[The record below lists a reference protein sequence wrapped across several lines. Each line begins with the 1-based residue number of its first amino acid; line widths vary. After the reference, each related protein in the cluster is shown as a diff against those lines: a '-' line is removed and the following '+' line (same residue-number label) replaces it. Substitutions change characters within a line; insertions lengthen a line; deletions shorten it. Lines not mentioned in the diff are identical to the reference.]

1 MKVSLIAFIALLG
14 NVSAAEQASSVAS
27 LASNKKER
35 KLNGYYPVHSPT
47 YHYPY
52 FSTPYPTHRPP
63 TPYPTGRAP
72 TERPTPN
79 PTPYPTPH
87 PTPFVHAPTYPE
99 PDHNNGYHPHPDH
112 YPDDNHHDPNP
123 QTRQTP
129 HPTHHPTHRQTP
141 YPTPRPT
148 SRPTPHPTMRPTSDP
163 TPYPTPEPTREP
175 SPGPSPAPSP
185 EPSAYPSAHP
195 SLAPSSLP
203 SAKPSSAPSK
213 TPSDYPSL
221 SPAPSSLEPTQSDEP
236 SENPT
241 QSEEPSEN
249 PTQSEEP
256 SENPTESE
264 EPSENPTESVEPTEV
279 PTTGIAPL
287 PTLPP
292 ILSPTPG
299 LPTILQDLDDII
311 CNPANDQVLGVFCIL
326 LRLFPDIIAALG
338 GPVNAPSMEL
348 GNAQLLMLPFLIPGR
363 KLQAQGDQTSLVA
376 TALDFEHKR
385 QINVGSLNNLILQ
398 GVGVNRGTATSLINP
413 PITVFAPTNAAFIRM
428 SGNGILSFLTEGNR
442 EALKDILLFHMFNQE
457 VHFGHLVCTDII
469 EMLNGDKTTTRCK
482 NGFKFQVGVGS
493 ATNAEPKIV
502 VADQEA
508 SNGVLHV
515 VDEVIMPPISTM
527 APSLDPP
534 TSAPS

>member
-1 MKVSLIAFIALLG
+1 MKLLYSSRLLFLFAGSPTIFTSALEKKHNLRR
-14 NVSAAEQASSVAS
+14 NSAVGGD
-27 LASNKKER
+27 ER
-35 KLNGYYPVHSPT
+35 QLEHHGAGHVIFPAPVHAPVHAPVPRSANVPHVLNSHPTSSGSYYNGPEPQGYQKMEPYGYNHPYPNGNDRPTPNPSDRPTPSPT
-47 YHYPY
+47 PR
-52 FSTPYPTHRPP
+52 PTNI
-63 TPYPTGRAP
+63 
-72 TERPTPN
+72 PTPN
-79 PTPYPTPH
+79 PTP
-87 PTPFVHAPTYPE
+87 
-99 PDHNNGYHPHPDH
+99 
-112 YPDDNHHDPNP
+112 
-123 QTRQTP
+123 
-129 HPTHHPTHRQTP
+129 
-141 YPTPRPT
+141 
-148 SRPTPHPTMRPTSDP
+148 RPTPHPTSQP
-163 TPYPTPEPTREP
+163 TPSPTTQPSAEPTREP
-175 SPGPSPAPSP
+175 SAAPSP
-185 EPSAYPSAHP
+185 QPSAAPFNLSEFPS
-195 SLAPSSLP
+195 
-203 SAKPSSAPSK
+203 
-213 TPSDYPSL
+213 T
-221 SPAPSSLEPTQSDEP
+221 SPAPSSPEPTYSEEP